1 MILGIDMDLENL
13 KIQIE
18 QKRGR
23 FQQLQSDK
31 KETEL
36 NILNLEEE
44 RNKIEKSRNI
54 INIVA
59 KQTQEQFSLKI
70 SDLVSSALESVFDNP
85 YTFHAEFINRRNRT
99 ECDLY
104 FMRDG
109 YKRSPMDASG
119 GGVVNVASSALRIG
133 LLMLS
138 RYRKV
143 LILDEPTKDLH
154 SKKLKKRMSNFLK
167 EVTKKAGIQL
177 LVFSGDEDAELI
189 FGADKVF
196 MVTQEDGISNVEEM
210 EI

>member
-36 NILNLEEE
+36 NIFNLEEE

-85 YTFHAEFINRRNRT
+85 YTFHADFVNRRNRT

-189 FGADKVF
+189 SGADKVF
-196 MVTQEDGISNVEEM
+196 VVTQEGQPPYSLVKEL
-210 EI
+210 

>member
-1 MILGIDMDLENL
+1 MGLEQL
-13 KIQIE
+13 KTAIE

-36 NILNLEEE
+36 NISDLEEE

-109 YKRSPMDASG
+109 YRRSPMDASG

-189 FGADKVF
+189 SGANKVF
-196 MVTQEDGISNVEEM
+196 VVTQEDGISNVEEM

>member
-1 MILGIDMDLENL
+1 MTLGIEMDLENL

-36 NILNLEEE
+36 NISSLEEE

-85 YTFHAEFINRRNRT
+85 YTFHAEFVTRRNRT

-109 YKRSPMDASG
+109 YRRSPMDASG

-138 RYRKV
+138 KYRKV

-177 LVFSGDEDAELI
+177 IVFSGDEDAELI
-189 FGADKVF
+189 SGANKIFV
-196 MVTQEDGISNVEEM
+196 VTQEDGISNVEEM

>member
-1 MILGIDMDLENL
+1 MNLEQL

-36 NILNLEEE
+36 NISELEEE

-85 YTFHAEFINRRNRT
+85 YTFHAEFVTRRNRT

-109 YKRSPMDASG
+109 YRRSPMDASG

-189 FGADKVF
+189 SGADKVF
-196 MVTQEDGISNVEEM
+196 MVTQENDISKIEEM
-210 EI
+210 ET

>member
-1 MILGIDMDLENL
+1 MTLGIEMDLENL

-36 NILNLEEE
+36 NIFTLEEE
-44 RNKIEKSRNI
+44 RNRIEKSRNI

-109 YKRSPMDASG
+109 YRRSPMDASG

-189 FGADKVF
+189 SGANKVF
-196 MVTQEDGISNVEEM
+196 VVTQEDGISNVEEM

>member
-1 MILGIDMDLENL
+1 MELGIKMDLKQL
-13 KIQIE
+13 KISIE

-36 NILNLEEE
+36 NISDLEEE

-104 FMRDG
+104 FIRDG

-189 FGADKVF
+189 SGADKVF
-196 MVTQEDGISNVEEM
+196 MITQEDGISKVEEM
-210 EI
+210 ET

>member
-31 KETEL
+31 KEIEL
-36 NILNLEEE
+36 SIFNLEEE

-54 INIVA
+54 INMVA

-85 YTFHAEFINRRNRT
+85 YTFHAEFVNRRNRT

-104 FMRDG
+104 FVRDG
-109 YKRSPMDASG
+109 YRRSPMDASG

-189 FGADKVF
+189 SGANKIFVV
-196 MVTQEDGISNVEEM
+196 MQENGISKVEEM

>member
-1 MILGIDMDLENL
+1 MDLENL

-36 NILNLEEE
+36 NIFTLEEE
-44 RNKIEKSRNI
+44 RNRIEKSRNI

-109 YKRSPMDASG
+109 YRRSPMDASG

-189 FGADKVF
+189 SGANKVF
-196 MVTQEDGISNVEEM
+196 VVTQEDGISNVEEM